1 DLVFKALDKSQ
12 MGEDCSMSSNK
23 SVSKL
28 VSLEPIKSKYG
39 CLIGFF
45 RRHYRIGSDSSHR
58 ALCSIYS
65 EGPSCRFL
73 RPNFSGFVHC
83 LVSWIGRCYELVV
96 IDKHYVELMVV
107 GELLDANNVGNEKV
121 LHKIVNV
128 VKRNNVV
135 EQVVITVVDSE

>member
-28 VSLEPIKSKYG
+28 VSLEP
-39 CLIGFF
+39 
-45 RRHYRIGSDSSHR
+45 
-58 ALCSIYS
+58 
-65 EGPSCRFL
+65 
-73 RPNFSGFVHC
+73 
-83 LVSWIGRCYELVV
+83 V